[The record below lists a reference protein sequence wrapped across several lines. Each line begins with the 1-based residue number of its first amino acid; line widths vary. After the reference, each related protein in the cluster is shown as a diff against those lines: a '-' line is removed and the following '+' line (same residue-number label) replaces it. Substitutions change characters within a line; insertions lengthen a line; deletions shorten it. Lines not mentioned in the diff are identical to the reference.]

1 MNERKCTIANIP
13 VSKKMKKLSCKK
25 ETRGI
30 NCTGENHSSA
40 ALSRLFTGSHNRKTR
55 DFSYCT
61 METNIN
67 RVSMKTDSQSPS
79 KALLTTFHAWPLPI
93 HRQPTVCPEQ

>member
-1 MNERKCTIANIP
+1 MYNSQYKQENEKT
-13 VSKKMKKLSCKK
+13 VLQKK
-25 ETRGI
+25 TRGI

-67 RVSMKTDSQSPS
+67 RVSM
-79 KALLTTFHAWPLPI
+79 
-93 HRQPTVCPEQ
+93 